1 MSRIRGRVMARYKDG
16 EYIYLFRDE
25 PGPEYIRGHVSLE
38 KAKEIIANSMG
49 AEFKVISIRPTY
61 AFFGVAVA
69 DGGEPCQVFL
79 LRDSPGRGRF
89 PVTECEVKFEDFRT
103 DGEVAW
109 NHVR

>member
-1 MSRIRGRVMARYKDG
+1 MARYNDG

-25 PGPEYIRGHVSLE
+25 PGPEYIRGHVSLK
-38 KAKEIIANSMG
+38 KARDVIADLMG
-49 AEFKVISIRPTY
+49 PEFQVTSIRPTY
-61 AFFGVAVA
+61 AFFGVVST

-103 DGEVAW
+103 DGEAA
-109 NHVR
+109 